1 MTIIMNIHWVGLSL
15 LATWPA
21 IAAAAGVDAP
31 RVFQCSGAAL
41 AAARERAVDG
51 DPAMTPIL
59 KALRDRADALLND
72 EPFSIVKNA
81 HPLPAVDPHDYVS
94 LAPYYW
100 PNPDTPNG
108 LPYIRR
114 DGERN
119 PEAREYD
126 ARTFSAFSDHVWNL
140 ALAGYMTGDERYSRR
155 AALLLRTW
163 FIDRPTR
170 MNPNLDHGQFVKGE
184 NVGRGTG
191 IIESNRFLPVLD
203 GVGLLQKSDSWS
215 ADDQSKLQDW
225 FRAYLKW
232 LHESPNGLAESRA
245 TNNHSTWYDVQD
257 TTYLLFVG
265 DEAAARKVVEAAKTK
280 RIAAQIEPDG
290 RMPRELTRTKSWG
303 YSCFNVK
310 ALTTLADLGQRLD
323 VDLWTYRSADGRS
336 IRAALDFLLPF
347 ATGQQKWPHQQ
358 ISRFDSKE
366 LLLPLRRAAIALK
379 DRKYVEAMTQ
389 LQGSPDGDR
398 LNVLGFQTPE
408 QTKP

>member
-1 MTIIMNIHWVGLSL
+1 MMTKIINVDWVGFFL
-15 LATWPA
+15 LVSWPA
-21 IAAAAGVDAP
+21 MAVAADSP

-41 AAARERAVDG
+41 AAVRERAAAG
-51 DPAMTPIL
+51 DPAMAPVL
-59 KALRDRADALLND
+59 KTLHDRADALLND
-72 EPFSIVKNA
+72 GPFSIVKKA
-81 HPLPAVDPHDYVS
+81 HPLPDVDPHDYVS

-108 LPYIRR
+108 LPYVRR

-155 AALLLRTW
+155 AAVLLRTW
-163 FIDRPTR
+163 FIDPATR

-203 GVGLLQKSDSWS
+203 GVGLLQMSNSLS

-232 LHESPNGLAESRA
+232 LHESSNGLAESRA
-245 TNNHSTWYDVQD
+245 TNNHATWYDVQD
-257 TTYLLFVG
+257 VTYSFFVG

-310 ALTTLADLGQRLD
+310 ALATLADLGQRLD
-323 VDLWTYRSADGRS
+323 VDLWTYRTADGRS

-358 ISRFDSKE
+358 ISRFDPKE
-366 LLLPLRRAAIALK
+366 LLLPLRRAAISLK
-379 DRKYVEAMTQ
+379 DGKFVEALTK
-389 LQGSPDGDR
+389 LQGGTSADALGS
-398 LNVLGFQTPE
+398 LGFSMPIPVNQH
-408 QTKP
+408 